1 MRLEVLHNQ
10 AYGITKKISLY
21 RRMQR
26 MGYYWPDI
34 NRDATTVQEECQKCW
49 LSVDKEESYVVFV
62 TKYWKTL
69 FMEYLG

>member
-26 MGYYWPDI
+26 MGYYWPDK
-34 NRDATTVQEECQKCW
+34 NRDATTVQEECQKC
-49 LSVDKEESYVVFV
+49 
-62 TKYWKTL
+62 
-69 FMEYLG
+69 